1 MTADRQAELT
11 ALHRVPAGE
20 LSCEIPV
27 VVSNHPDLE
36 HVAAQFGVPFRWLPL
51 DRTQGGKPAQEAALE
66 AVLRELDI
74 DTIVLARYMQVSNVF
89 RSWAELMTV
98 LVMRSLSVP
107 RWSAVLLTDLQQ
119 RLLRKARR
127 PYDQHTPLLPAS
139 LRGRSAVPSRAWCVP
154 LTRVAPA
161 LQPS

>member
-1 MTADRQAELT
+1 MT
-11 ALHRVPAGE
+11 AGE

-74 DTIVLARYMQVSNVF
+74 DTIVLARYMQVSDPVGLG
-89 RSWAELMTV
+89 RSEWQSRFCCRPCQHPNIMKYAC
-98 LVMRSLSVP
+98 
-107 RWSAVLLTDLQQ
+107 A
-119 RLLRKARR
+119 ARR
-127 PYDQHTPLLPAS
+127 SSAMTSA
-139 LRGRSAVPSRAWCVP
+139 RGMPI
-154 LTRVAPA
+154 T
-161 LQPS
+161 